1 MKIEPTELADRLDVG
16 YERQSWKNVDSKNVG
31 VESSLNDR
39 EQLQIEELR
48 GRRPEVPFWT
58 C

>member
-1 MKIEPTELADRLDVG
+1 MKIEPTELADGLDVG
-16 YERQSWKNVDSKNVG
+16 YERQSRKNVDSKNVG